1 MTVSLNK
8 PNPGDRNWDVPVN
21 QNWTTIENALN
32 AKADTDL
39 SNLSQTGE
47 AKFANPSLSN
57 VDSTGKAAAVGWG
70 MPNYSAGVARSI
82 NTGYT
87 PTKNV
92 FVVFNSFCNNGGNF
106 AHIYIN
112 GVAVEQ
118 AGNGYA
124 SGWDSLTA
132 YIPKGTTYSCGAAGY
147 ANNHSIVE
155 YPLIGG

>member
-1 MTVSLNK
+1 MTLTLSK
-8 PNPGDRNWDVPVN
+8 PTAGTRNWDVPVN
-21 QNWTTIENALN
+21 QNWTDIENAVN
-32 AKADTDL
+32 AKAETDL
-39 SNLSQTGE
+39 SNV
-47 AKFANPSLSN
+47 N
-57 VDSTGKAAAVGWG
+57 STGKAAAVEWG
-70 MPNYSAGVARSI
+70 IPNYSAGVARSI

-92 FVVFNSFCNNGGNF
+92 FVVFNSFCNSGGNF

-118 AGNGYA
+118 AGNSYA

-132 YIPKGTTYSCGAAGY
+132 FIPKGTTYSCGAAGY

-155 YPLIGG
+155 YPLYGG